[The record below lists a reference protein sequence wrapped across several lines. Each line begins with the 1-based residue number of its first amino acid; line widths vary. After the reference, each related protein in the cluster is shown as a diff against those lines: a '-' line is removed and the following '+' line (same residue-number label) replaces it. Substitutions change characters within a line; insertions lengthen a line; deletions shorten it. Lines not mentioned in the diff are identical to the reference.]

1 MASKVWEKAASH
13 IKRDTGLQI
22 KKSICIKVPLLSK
35 QAKCDLEQLVHSA
48 INPAPDIRPLCK
60 SYITNVVKVVSTR
73 TKQPGTFFKNS
84 HFNMPTD
91 ALSKVEL

>member
-35 QAKCDLEQLVHSA
+35 QAKREFEQPVHGA
-48 INPAPDIRPLCK
+48 INTAPDIPPLFK

-73 TKQPGTFFKNS
+73 TKQVGTFFKNS